1 MLGYL
6 FEGFSGVHLFQR
18 CALCILIL
26 RHIEHIGFSHPDFLR
41 TMAKC
46 SLNT

>member
-6 FEGFSGVHLFQR
+6 FEGFSGVHLFNA
-18 CALCILIL
+18 ALLIL